1 MAQQDIVAA
10 RTSSFAQLLMAL
22 DKLLEPSEAEKRAND
37 LTLQIR
43 ARQMEMQMTRDAQNL
58 ETAVDS
64 QKLDSDLASA
74 PELLE
79 TDFSFAGEAQ
89 HRFGLYRFGNM
100 VNGPLVQSTNPG
112 EITRSIWNGNRYM
125 KGSHD
130 KLVNPVTVAA
140 AVFASPTLPSA
151 GLRATFGLA
160 MGKARLKL
168 IQRLAPLSAK
178 NVKLLKEL
186 NTISPKLAKAYE
198 KALPILEKNLKAS
211 GTFGGTIT
219 AGAVFSQMSG
229 VSDYLAS
236 TPSFFDKNQH
246 AASRNSYF
254 QPKVFGDMNDG
265 VATLK
270 KLYNQVDFA
279 AQQGIAMPESYAMLV
294 KKMREINMNYSQDS
308 QAGSYIH
315 HELYTNYKPDEMM
328 EFREGKK
335 LKTKLVREQF
345 ELDGKFL
352 NDALLKLNSYGE
364 KQGYSNLNRQGY

>member
-89 HRFGLYRFGNM
+89 HRFGLYRFGNK

-112 EITRSIWNGNRYM
+112 EITRSIWNPSRYI

-130 KLVNPVTVAA
+130 KLANPITIAA
-140 AVFASPTLPSA
+140 AATAVYYGGGAA
-151 GLRATFGLA
+151 GLSTMVTSGLSTL
-160 MGKARLKL
+160 RLKT
-168 IQRLAPLSAK
+168 IQRLAPLSA
-178 NVKLLKEL
+178 NNPKLLKEL
-186 NTISPKLAKAYE
+186 SKHSPAFAKAYQ
-198 KALPILEKNLKAS
+198 KFLPSLQTQGKNVA
-211 GTFGGTIT
+211 GITF
-219 AGAVFSQMSG
+219 AGALSEMSG

-246 AASRNSYF
+246 AASRNSHF

-265 VATLK
+265 VQTLK

-279 AQQGIAMPESYAMLV
+279 AQQGIAMPESHAILV
-294 KKMREINMNYSQDS
+294 KKMQELNMNYSQDS
-308 QAGSYIH
+308 QAGRYIH

-345 ELDGKFL
+345 ELDGRFL